1 MAAITPVLWFDLEGR
16 KAVDFY
22 IATFPNSRELGSTE
36 YPEGAPLPAGT
47 WLTIDFELNG
57 LRLQALNGGPGHP
70 FTDAISLSTEVD
82 GQGEVDRLW
91 EAITG
96 DGGEEGPCGWAKD
109 RFGLWWQIV
118 PKGMGELLSD
128 PDPGRATRAMTAM
141 MQMKKIDLAV
151 IQAAADA
158 V

>member
-1 MAAITPVLWFDLEGR
+1 MAAITPVLWFDLEG
-16 KAVDFY
+16 KEAVDFY
-22 IATFPNSRELGSTE
+22 VATFPNSRILAESQ
-36 YPEGAPLPAGT
+36 YPQGGPLPAGT

-70 FTDAISLSTEVD
+70 FTDAISLSMQVD
-82 GQGEVDRLW
+82 GQAEVDRLW

-96 DGGEEGPCGWAKD
+96 NGGEEGPCGWARD
-109 RFGLWWQIV
+109 RFGLWWQVV
-118 PKGMGELLSD
+118 PKGMGALIGD
-128 PDPGRATRAMTAM
+128 PDPGRASRAMNAM

-158 V
+158 A